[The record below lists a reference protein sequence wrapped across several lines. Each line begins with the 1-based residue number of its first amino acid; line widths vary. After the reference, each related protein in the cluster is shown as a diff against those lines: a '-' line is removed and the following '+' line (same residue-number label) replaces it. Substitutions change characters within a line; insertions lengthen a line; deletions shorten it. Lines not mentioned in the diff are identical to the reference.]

1 MFINSYKRRRKRKN
15 TFSIHVLWICSV
27 HLTPQ
32 NTLKK
37 KGWQPAT
44 QCSAQKPILVVSAL
58 VHGQEFSE
66 FIWIEFYLTSFSFSF
81 SFQDPLSLTCQNHQS
96 NRLVFHI
103 SLLYEWPTW
112 SQGNC
117 RLRESNVYQVIP
129 ILGLIKKK
137 GSANN
142 NFILR

>member
-96 NRLVFHI
+96 NRSCIPHI
-103 SLLYEWPTW
+103 FIVWMANMITRKLSFKGK
-112 SQGNC
+112 Q
-117 RLRESNVYQVIP
+117 RLSSNSYIR
-129 ILGLIKKK
+129 INKKK
-137 GSANN
+137 RVS
-142 NFILR
+142 